1 MSGFIDS
8 HCHLDLPH
16 FDSDRAEV
24 VQRAIVSGVDLMVNP
39 GVDLQSCRKILT
51 LTRLHPHIIP
61 AVGIHP
67 NELNVGFRSDIEE
80 LRQILRSE
88 KVAAIGEI
96 GLDNHHKRVSAELQI
111 SGLMAQLDLA
121 DEFCLPVIIHSRDSL
136 VQITPILVEWAS
148 RRVSRGSKP
157 PFGVMHSFEGDL
169 DAARHFIEIGF
180 LVGLAGPVTYKNAA
194 VKIEI
199 AREIP
204 LESLILET
212 DSPYLTPVP
221 FRGQRNEPSYLPL
234 IGLRTAIIRGCKE
247 EQIREATSRNA
258 HALFLSE

>member
-1 MSGFIDS
+1 LSGYIDT

-24 VQRAIVSGVDLMVNP
+24 VQRAIDSGVDLMVNP

-51 LTRLHPHIIP
+51 LTRLHPQISP

-67 NELNVGFRSDIEE
+67 NDLNDEYRTDIEE

-88 KVAAIGEI
+88 RVAAIGEI
-96 GLDNHHKRVSAELQI
+96 GLDNYHKRVPEGLQI
-111 SGLMAQLDLA
+111 NGLQAQLDLA
-121 DEFCLPVIIHSRDSL
+121 DEFSLPIIIHSRDAL
-136 VQITPILVEWAS
+136 EQITPILDEWS
-148 RRVSRGSKP
+148 SQLHSMGSKP

-169 DAARHFIEIGF
+169 NAALHFIEIGF
-180 LVGLAGPVTYKNAA
+180 LISLAGPVTYKNAA
-194 VKIEI
+194 QKIGI

-204 LESLILET
+204 LDSLLLET

-221 FRGQRNEPSYLPL
+221 FRGKRNEPSYLPL
-234 IGLRTAIIRGCKE
+234 IGQRTAIIRECKE
-247 EQIREATSRNA
+247 EVIMEATSRNA
-258 HALFLSE
+258 HALFLLE

>member
-1 MSGFIDS
+1 
-8 HCHLDLPH
+8 
-16 FDSDRAEV
+16 
-24 VQRAIVSGVDLMVNP
+24 
-39 GVDLQSCRKILT
+39 LQAR
-51 LTRLHPHIIP
+51 
-61 AVGIHP
+61 
-67 NELNVGFRSDIEE
+67 FRTDIEE
-80 LRQILRSE
+80 LRKILRYE
-88 KVAAIGEI
+88 KVVAIGEI
-96 GLDNHHKRVSAELQI
+96 GLDNHHKRVPVELQI

-121 DEFCLPVIIHSRDSL
+121 DEFCLPVIIHSRDAL
-136 VQITPILVEWAS
+136 EQITPILDEWSS
-148 RRVSRGSKP
+148 RRHSLENPP

-180 LVGLAGPVTYKNAA
+180 MISLAGPVTYKNAA

-204 LESLILET
+204 LDSLLLET

-234 IGLRTAIIRGCKE
+234 IGQRTAIIRGCKE
-247 EQIREATSRNA
+247 ALVKEATSRNA